1 MAIAG
6 HYCDPYR
13 VADLELR
20 VSGRKDMRGSS
31 PIRVMIVDDHSMVR
45 RGLAT
50 IIKVRPDLELVGEAA
65 NGREALELCRE
76 ACPDVVLMD
85 LVMPEMSGAEATQL
99 IREDCPH
106 IQVIA
111 LTSFQEK
118 ELVREALQAGAIS
131 YLLKNVSAED
141 LAAAIREASAG
152 RSTLAPEAIQALIQ
166 ADTQTTAREEDPA
179 QAFGLT
185 PREMEVLALL
195 VEGLNNPEI
204 AERLVVSRSTAKA
217 HVSNILSKLGVS
229 NRAEAI
235 AMALQRNLTSGDS
248 APHIS
253 THRSS

>member
-1 MAIAG
+1 MSA
-6 HYCDPYR
+6 
-13 VADLELR
+13 AD
-20 VSGRKDMRGSS
+20 

-45 RGLAT
+45 KGLAT
-50 IIKVRPDLELVGEAA
+50 ILKVRPDLELVGEA
-65 NGREALELCRE
+65 GSGQEALQLCSDVL
-76 ACPDVVLMD
+76 PDVVLMD

-99 IREDCPH
+99 ILDQCPD

-141 LAAAIREASAG
+141 LAAAIREAHAG
-152 RSTLAPEAIQALIQ
+152 RSTLAPEAIQALIK
-166 ADTQTTAREEDPA
+166 ADHPTPTRDRDPIETY
-179 QAFGLT
+179 GLT
-185 PREMEVLALL
+185 PREREVLALM
-195 VEGLNNPEI
+195 VEGLNNPDI

-235 AMALQRNLTSGDS
+235 ALALQHDLSVGWG
-248 APHIS
+248 
-253 THRSS
+253 